1 MRRGTIDN
9 DKRGPEAT
17 LDDLYLG
24 ILQRT
29 SALTD
34 SVTATTYVVGSI
46 LVAKSPLTPT
56 GLDALLRF
64 SEDTLQYPV
73 TAGWIP
79 SETHFVCA
87 IDQCRRLRPSDK

>member
-1 MRRGTIDN
+1 MAVASRYIQDNLDPQRALDDVLRRGTIDN

-34 SVTATTYVVGSI
+34 SVTAATYVVGSI

-56 GLDALLRF
+56 RARC
-64 SEDTLQYPV
+64 
-73 TAGWIP
+73 TA
-79 SETHFVCA
+79 
-87 IDQCRRLRPSDK
+87 